1 LATPGSS
8 GIKKIV
14 VGVDGSHQAAAAVA
28 WAIRMAEGMGSEIIA
43 VYAIDIPTYFPQPY
57 GVPVQFDESWRQQI
71 RDEFENKWCKALKS
85 SGVRYRA
92 VMEDGRAA
100 SVVSAVAE
108 SENADVIVAGRR
120 GRGGVAELVLGSVSH
135 ELVVHSTRP
144 VLLISP
150 KH

>member
-14 VGVDGSHQAAAAVA
+14 VGIDGSDPAAAALA
-28 WAIRMAEGMGSEIIA
+28 WAIRMAQGMGSEIIA
-43 VYAIDIPTYFPQPY
+43 VYAIDMPTYFPQPY
-57 GVPVQFDESWRQQI
+57 GVPVQFDESWREQI
-71 RDEFENKWCKALKS
+71 RGEFENKWCKALKD

-108 SENADVIVAGRR
+108 RENADVIVAGRR

-135 ELVVHSTRP
+135 ELVVQSTRP